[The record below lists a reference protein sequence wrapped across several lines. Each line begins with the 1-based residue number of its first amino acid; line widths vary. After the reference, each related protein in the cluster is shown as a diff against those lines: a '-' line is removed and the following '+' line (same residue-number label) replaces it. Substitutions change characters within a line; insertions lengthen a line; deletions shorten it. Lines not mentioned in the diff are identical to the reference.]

1 MKNFFLKNSQ
11 LSNDPVEY
19 RGRGKERKISRLRA
33 NSQGGKWAT
42 ADDHHAC
49 KLAQRR
55 WRAHERTACECRS
68 PSSAEHSSCPAAGIS
83 RIDQPPSRVFLFL
96 RPSPR
101 IINVHRSFLLFI
113 SWRLTNARDPS
124 GIPVG
129 SMCTYAF
136 VSESRVSEKAR
147 ETRSMLRF
155 NFVTR
160 NEIYVCWNIIIRRK
174 K

>member
-42 ADDHHAC
+42 ADDHAC
-49 KLAQRR
+49 KSAQRR

-129 SMCTYAF
+129 SMCSSLNPA
-136 VSESRVSEKAR
+136 SRKKRGKRGRCFDS
-147 ETRSMLRF
+147 TLLRGMKYM
-155 NFVTR
+155 
-160 NEIYVCWNIIIRRK
+160 YVYTCWSVIIRRK